1 LASLPD
7 WKACGTVQAEPKNME
22 RVDPTSELG
31 KILVWSSSQNAA
43 DLHIQADRRY
53 SIRQDGKLQRIAPEQ
68 FPVPINDDVV
78 RMLHQ
83 AFSASI
89 YERIERQ
96 HEMDLS
102 FLCDRVRYRAN
113 FSKQQGKQSCSFRV
127 VPQHMLKLQ
136 DLELP
141 ATVADLVKEPR
152 GLLIVTGASGQGKST
167 TARGLLQRL
176 NETRALRIITIED
189 PIEYLFE
196 EEQCQFEQREV
207 GVDTA
212 SFADGIRNAVRQ
224 DPEVIFLG
232 EMRDADSTVA
242 AMQAAET
249 GHLVLTTLHAD
260 SVPQAIDRI
269 REFYP
274 ASERSTAS
282 ALLARSLNA
291 VICQRLIPSCSGK
304 RIPCLEI
311 MKRSVGTQEAVVRN
325 DLAQLATNI
334 EASVNEGMHS
344 FDQYLMQLL
353 KGGYVQ
359 PEVAKHYANNWSRM
373 QMDMHGFTPSG
384 GSLLKPDPVR

>member
-1 LASLPD
+1 
-7 WKACGTVQAEPKNME
+7 ME
-22 RVDPTSELG
+22 RVDPKSELG
-31 KILVWSSSQNAA
+31 KLLVWSSSQNAT
-43 DLHIQADRRY
+43 DLHIQAERRY
-53 SIRQDGKLQRIAPEQ
+53 SIRQDGKLRRIAPEQ
-68 FPVPINDDVV
+68 FPVPGNDDVV
-78 RMLHQ
+78 KILHQ

-89 YERIERQ
+89 YERIEKQ

-127 VPQHMLKLQ
+127 VPQHLLKLQ

-141 ATVADLVKEPR
+141 DTVADLVKDPR
-152 GLLIVTGASGQGKST
+152 GLLIVSGASGQGKST

-176 NETRALRIITIED
+176 NETQALRIITIED

-196 EEQCQFEQREV
+196 EDQCQFEQREV

-212 SFADGIRNAVRQ
+212 SFADGVRNAVRQ

-232 EMRDADSTVA
+232 EMRDADSTLA

-249 GHLVLTTLHAD
+249 GHLVLATLHAD
-260 SVPQAIDRI
+260 SAPQAVDRI

-274 ASERSTAS
+274 ASERSAAS

-311 MKRSVGTQEAVVRN
+311 MKRSVGTQDAVVRN
-325 DLAQLATNI
+325 DLAQLASTI

-353 KGGYVQ
+353 KAGYVK
-359 PEVAKHYANNWSRM
+359 PEVAQHYANNWSRM
-373 QMDMHGFTPSG
+373 EMEMHGFAPSG
-384 GSLLKPDPVR
+384 GSLLRPDPVR

>member
-1 LASLPD
+1 
-7 WKACGTVQAEPKNME
+7 ME

-31 KILVWSSSQNAA
+31 KILVWSSQQKAT
-43 DLHIQADRRY
+43 DLHTQADRRY
-53 SIRQDGKLQRIAPEQ
+53 SIRLDGILQRIAPEQ
-68 FPVPINDDVV
+68 FPVPSNDDVM
-78 RMLHQ
+78 RLLRQ
-83 AFSASI
+83 AFSSSI
-89 YERIERQ
+89 YERIEKA

-102 FLCDRVRYRAN
+102 FLCAQVRYRAN

-167 TARGLLQRL
+167 TIRALLQQL
-176 NETRALRIITIED
+176 NETLALRIITIED

-196 EEQCQFEQREV
+196 EDKCQFEQREV
-207 GVDTA
+207 GVDTE

-232 EMRDADSTVA
+232 EIRDADSMLA

-249 GHLVLTTLHAD
+249 GHLVLSTLHAD
-260 SVPQAIDRI
+260 SVPRAIDRI

-274 ASERSTAS
+274 APEQANAS

-291 VICQRLIPSCSGK
+291 VICQRLIPSCTGK

-311 MKRSVGTQEAVVRN
+311 MKRNVGTQDAVARN
-325 DLAQLATNI
+325 DLALVASNI

-344 FDQYLMQLL
+344 FDQYLMQLF
-353 KGGYVQ
+353 KGGYVTLDT
-359 PEVAKHYANNWSRM
+359 ARHYANNWSRVEM
-373 QMDMHGFTPSG
+373 EMHGFAPSA
-384 GSLLKPDPVR
+384 GSLLKPDAAR

>member
-1 LASLPD
+1 
-7 WKACGTVQAEPKNME
+7 ME
-22 RVDPTSELG
+22 CVDATTELG
-31 KILVWSSSQNAA
+31 TILVWCSGQKAT
-43 DLHIQADRRY
+43 DLHIQADHRY
-53 SIRQDGKLQRIAPEQ
+53 SIRQDGKLRRIAPGQ
-68 FPVPINDDVV
+68 FAVPGNDDVM

-83 AFSASI
+83 AFTVSI
-89 YERIERQ
+89 YDRIQKQ

-102 FLCDRVRYRAN
+102 FLCAQVRYRAN

-136 DLELP
+136 DLDLP

-167 TARGLLQRL
+167 TVRGLLQRL
-176 NETRALRIITIED
+176 NETLALRIITIED

-196 EEQCQFEQREV
+196 EDQCQFEQREV
-207 GVDTA
+207 GVDTD

-260 SVPQAIDRI
+260 SVPRAIDRI

-274 ASERSTAS
+274 ASERSNAS

-291 VICQRLIPSCSGK
+291 VICQRLIPSSSGK

-311 MKRSVGTQEAVVRN
+311 MKRNVGTQEAVARN
-325 DLAQLATNI
+325 DLAQLASNI

-344 FDQYLMQLL
+344 FDQYLMQLF
-353 KGGYVQ
+353 KGGYVKL
-359 PEVAKHYANNWSRM
+359 EVARHYANNWSRM
-373 QMDMHGFTPSG
+373 EMDMHGFAPSG
-384 GSLLKPDPVR
+384 GSLLRPDPVR

>member
-1 LASLPD
+1 
-7 WKACGTVQAEPKNME
+7 ME
-22 RVDPTSELG
+22 RVDPTTELG
-31 KILVWSSSQNAA
+31 KVLVWSSQQKAT
-43 DLHIQADRRY
+43 DLHTQADRRY
-53 SIRQDGKLQRIAPEQ
+53 SIRLDGKLQRIAPEQ
-68 FPVPINDDVV
+68 FPVPSNDDVM

-83 AFSASI
+83 AFSSSI
-89 YERIERQ
+89 YERIEKL

-102 FLCDRVRYRAN
+102 FLCAQVRYRAN

-141 ATVADLVKEPR
+141 TTVADLVKEPR

-167 TARGLLQRL
+167 TIRALLQRL
-176 NETRALRIITIED
+176 NETEAFRIITIED

-196 EEQCQFEQREV
+196 EDKCQFEQREV
-207 GVDTA
+207 GVDTE

-232 EMRDADSTVA
+232 EIRDADSILA

-260 SVPQAIDRI
+260 SVPRAIDRI

-274 ASERSTAS
+274 APEQANAS

-291 VICQRLIPSCSGK
+291 MICQRLIPSCAGK

-311 MKRSVGTQEAVVRN
+311 MKRNVGTQDAVARN
-325 DLAQLATNI
+325 DLALLASNI

-344 FDQYLMQLL
+344 FDQYLMQLF
-353 KGGYVQ
+353 KGGYVTL
-359 PEVAKHYANNWSRM
+359 ETARHYANNWSRM
-373 QMDMHGFTPSG
+373 EMDMHGFTPSASG
-384 GSLLKPDPVR
+384 LLKPDAAR